1 MADQFVGLTGGCH
14 CGAVRFQ
21 CTVPSD
27 WRPLECNCSI
37 CRRSAYL
44 HVIVPRADF
53 RLLQGE
59 GDLTCYIFN
68 TGVAQHLFCRHCGVK
83 SFYVP
88 RSHPNCYSVNARC
101 LDGVDAEALEPIPFD
116 GRNWERAAAAL

>member
-1 MADQFVGLTGGCH
+1 MTNQFVGLTGGCH
-14 CGAVRFQ
+14 CGAVRFE
-21 CTVPSD
+21 CAAPAD
-27 WRPLECNCSI
+27 WRPLECNCSM

-44 HVIVPRADF
+44 HVIVPRANF
-53 RLLQGE
+53 RLLKGE
-59 GDLTCYIFN
+59 GDLTCYTFN

-88 RSHPNCYSVNARC
+88 RSHPDSYSVNARC
-101 LDGVDAEALEPIPFD
+101 VDGVDTDALEPIPFD